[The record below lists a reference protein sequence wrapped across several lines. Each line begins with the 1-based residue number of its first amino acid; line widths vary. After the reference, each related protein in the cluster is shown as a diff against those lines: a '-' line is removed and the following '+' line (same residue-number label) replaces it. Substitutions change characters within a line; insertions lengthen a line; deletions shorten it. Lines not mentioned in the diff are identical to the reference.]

1 MVGGIIWTR
10 VYPRN
15 IRGSR
20 LRMGDDINRFAGVR
34 NKMSGIAPF
43 AGGTLNDHDH
53 AARFACE
60 TN

>member
-1 MVGGIIWTR
+1 
-10 VYPRN
+10 
-15 IRGSR
+15 
-20 LRMGDDINRFAGVR
+20 MGDDINRFAGVR